1 LTDGADR
8 GFNYVHLDPMRGGRI
23 TSEEKSA
30 ISTYVGAG
38 IAVLL
43 AVIGIYFFFLTQKIK
58 KETTTFDPNRPVP
71 TDAVLKSRLKAEEY
85 DVVRGN
91 GSQTP
96 FQNEFWNNE
105 KAGVYVDVITGEPL
119 FSSVDKF
126 DGKVGLPTFT
136 KPISYDALVEVPD
149 NTNDMQRVQVR
160 AKRSNA
166 RLGHVFGDPNSP
178 TKRRYVLYSAAF
190 HFVPLEQMKDRGY
203 EKYIPF
209 VEKK

>member
-1 LTDGADR
+1 
-8 GFNYVHLDPMRGGRI
+8 MRGGRI

-30 ISTYVGAG
+30 ISTYIGAG
-38 IAVLL
+38 IAVVL
-43 AVIGIYFFFLTQKIK
+43 AVVGIYFFFLTQKVK

-71 TDAVLKSRLKAEEY
+71 SDTVLKARLKAEEY
-85 DVVRGN
+85 DIVRGN

-105 KAGVYVDVITGEPL
+105 KVGIYVDVITGEPL

-136 KPISYDALVEVPD
+136 KPISYDLLVEVPD
-149 NTNDMQRVQVR
+149 NTNEMQRTQVR

-166 RLGHVFGDPNSP
+166 RLGHVFGDPDSP
-178 TKRRYVLYSAAF
+178 TKRRYVVYSGAL

-203 EKYIPF
+203 EKYIPL

>member
-1 LTDGADR
+1 
-8 GFNYVHLDPMRGGRI
+8 MRAGRI

-43 AVIGIYFFFLTQKIK
+43 AVVGIYFFFLTQKEK

-71 TDAVLKSRLKAEEY
+71 SDAVLKGRLKAEEWS
-85 DVVRGN
+85 VVRGN

-105 KAGVYVDVITGEPL
+105 KTGIYVDIITGEPL
-119 FSSVDKF
+119 FASVDKF

-136 KPISYDALVEVPD
+136 KPISKDLLVEVPD
-149 NTNDMQRVQVR
+149 NTNEMQRTQVR
-160 AKRSNA
+160 AKRSNS
-166 RLGHVFGDPNSP
+166 RLGHVFADPQSS
-178 TKRRYVLYSAAF
+178 TGRRYVVYSAAF
-190 HFVPLEQMKDRGY
+190 HFVPVEQMKDRGY
-203 EKYIPF
+203 ESYLSV

>member
-1 LTDGADR
+1 M
-8 GFNYVHLDPMRGGRI
+8 YGGRI
-23 TSEEKSA
+23 TSEERSA

-38 IAVLL
+38 IAIVL
-43 AVIGIYFFFLTQKIK
+43 AVVGIYFFFLAQKEK

-71 TDAVLKSRLKAEEY
+71 SDAVLKNRLKAEEY

-105 KAGVYVDVITGEPL
+105 KTGIYVDVTTGEPL
-119 FSSVDKF
+119 FASVDKF

-136 KPISYDALVEVPD
+136 KPISKDLLVEVPD
-149 NTNDMQRVQVR
+149 TSNDMQRIQVR

-166 RLGHVFGDPNSP
+166 RLGHVFPDPKSP
-178 TKRRYVLYSAAF
+178 TGQRYVVYSAAF
-190 HFVPLEQMKDRGY
+190 HFIPVEQMKDRGY
-203 EKYIPF
+203 EAYLPLLN
-209 VEKK
+209 KK

>member
-1 LTDGADR
+1 
-8 GFNYVHLDPMRGGRI
+8 MRGGRI

-43 AVIGIYFFFLTQKIK
+43 AVVGIYFFFLTQKEK
-58 KETTTFDPNRPVP
+58 KETTTFDPNRPVAS
-71 TDAVLKSRLKAEEY
+71 DSVLKGRLKAEEY
-85 DVVRGN
+85 EVVRGN

-105 KAGVYVDVITGEPL
+105 KVGIYVDVITLEPL
-119 FSSVDKF
+119 FASVDKF

-136 KPISYDALVEVPD
+136 KPISKDLLVEVAD
-149 NTNDMQRVQVR
+149 NTNEMQRVQVR

-166 RLGHVFGDPNSP
+166 RLGHVFADPQSP
-178 TKRRYVLYSAAF
+178 TGRRYVVYSAAF
-190 HFVPLEQMKDRGY
+190 HFVPVDQMKDRGY
-203 EKYIPF
+203 ESYLSL
-209 VEKK
+209 VDKK

>member
-1 LTDGADR
+1 MTDGADR

>member
-1 LTDGADR
+1 M
-8 GFNYVHLDPMRGGRI
+8 PGGRI

-30 ISTYVGAG
+30 ISTYIGAG

-43 AVIGIYFFFLTQKIK
+43 AVVGIYVFFLTQKEK

-96 FQNEFWNNE
+96 FQNEFWNSE
-105 KAGVYVDVITGEPL
+105 KVGIYVDVITLEPL
-119 FSSVDKF
+119 FASVDKF

-136 KPISYDALVEVPD
+136 KPISYDLLVEVPD
-149 NTNDMQRVQVR
+149 NTNEMQRVQVR

-178 TKRRYVLYSAAF
+178 TKRRYVVYSAAF

-203 EKYIPF
+203 EAYLPLF
-209 VEKK
+209 EKK